1 MFYEINKCIIIQNG
15 FSQSSNFCCIV
26 LDETTYY
33 FTAFAIDQNN
43 NIIVSETSSITT
55 DFWWHVTPNTLFY
68 INLDQSDWI
77 FTDKK
82 WHSVTNNWVQY
93 SANWVVKGAWY
104 NNVNRNRI
112 RSPFN
117 SWESFPTQFT
127 IMAFMKPSWNHYT
140 NDHPMW
146 IALSNE
152 SSKVVWWI
160 WFSQTNNRVYWNHLR
175 ENVAW
180 DDKYISFSPL
190 NTRHHYV
197 MTVDWS
203 TMKWYIDWVLKWTWT
218 VSWNWS
224 GNPYPLNWLSLF
236 GRYVSNDST
245 NPDWLANTIQWYVDE
260 AIVEN
265 KIWTQSEIQSYLQK
279 IWFIS

>member
-1 MFYEINKCIIIQNG
+1 M
-15 FSQSSNFCCIV
+15 
-26 LDETTYY
+26 
-33 FTAFAIDQNN
+33 
-43 NIIVSETSSITT
+43 
-55 DFWWHVTPNTLFY
+55 
-68 INLDQSDWI
+68 
-77 FTDKK
+77 
-82 WHSVTNNWVQY
+82 TNDGIQY
-93 SANWVVKGAWY
+93 SANWVVKGCWY
-104 NNVNRNRI
+104 NNASRKRI

-117 SWESFPTQFT
+117 NWESFPSQFT
-127 IMAFMKPSWNHYT
+127 IMAFIKPTWNHYT
-140 NDHPMW
+140 SDHPMW
-146 IALSNE
+146 IVLTDENA
-152 SSKVVWWI
+152 KVVWWI

-203 TMKWYIDWVLKWTWT
+203 TMKWYIDWELKWTWT

-236 GRYVSNDST
+236 GRYVSNDSA

-265 KIWTQSEIQSYLQK
+265 KVWTQSEIQSYLQK